1 MMRRYTVKKQ
11 TYSYLNKSCKRVKGF
26 RTNYPI
32 GGKLTAAEELKM
44 QIIAAEQANT
54 K

>member
-1 MMRRYTVKKQ
+1 MRRYTEKKQ
-11 TYSYLNKSCKRVKGF
+11 NCSVLNGSCKRVKRF
-26 RTNYPI
+26 RSNYPV
-32 GGKLTAAEELKM
+32 GGELTAAEELKM